1 MKKLFLFLAAM
12 LFSIGLWAEVG
23 EVYYTFTPQK
33 PSSGAVSDYTKTG
46 TQTIDGMTWTV
57 PGNQYATG
65 ALRLGGKSITNEDRV
80 ITGQSAM
87 GDAIAKIVITHAGVT
102 SDKLE
107 VNSITVTAAS
117 DKDFTEDTVVKTLT
131 SGTDF
136 TIAKGVED
144 SIEFTLTDSY
154 WAKDLYYKFAFNI
167 TNSNSS
173 NYAWVLS
180 SIKFYSYVAG
190 DDDEEEEPTEQT
202 LYLTLSDDWAG
213 WPAKYAVYY
222 FDDEAGTNGW
232 SDFMT
237 EVEDETNIY
246 TSVIPVG
253 YSDVIFVRLNST
265 ATAPNW
271 DDKWSQTV
279 NLVIPTDGKNLFTVT
294 SGGTGSECTGV
305 WTKYPVVPTY
315 YVAGS
320 MTEWADEMVEMTE
333 GSYTFEGLEAGKYE
347 IKVVDNLGN
356 WLGYDKLNTAAS
368 NTNIYGEGTGNIKFV
383 LSEEGNVTVAYDGSK
398 ITITGSTI
406 VAPTTVFTVT
416 VPEGTEKAFIAGNFN
431 SWTPTEMTAKEGE
444 EDVFTYTFAGD
455 IADTASYKYLAGDK
469 WDYVEVNADDS
480 EADNRGYAEADE
492 VAKWKAVP
500 VANKYVKVTAAPI
513 NWTGHYIITFADM
526 KPHTAIS
533 GNDFIAAA
541 DAPTLVDVNDTIT
554 VAEGYDVDIRFS
566 ETAGAYNIQ
575 LPDGKYIKIPGSNA
589 VNEADDAMALYIGY
603 FAGSNQTGVQIADK
617 ADLTATGTRMVY
629 ANNTNYRSY
638 TNKIDNSGYKL
649 PTLYRKVDEAFDC
662 ADGPYNILVNGNTL
676 VETIQGEE
684 LDGYTQYV
692 AYLSLEKD
700 DSIQIINSSCGAAW
714 MPTIE
719 DGGMSEHFTMGVNAA
734 TIDTT
739 GCFDLYIK
747 MKSGD
752 DKLYIG
758 AGVCADDTIRY
769 YIVGDSAVM
778 GSWDPATVGAK
789 SDTYVFKDLAAGEY
803 KFRLSL
809 DGTWDN
815 TIGFSDLTEVADG
828 LSEGDDNNIIFT
840 LKEAGDVTVVYNDS
854 VFTVSGNF
862 FYEVPVY
869 ADFNLV
875 PGVWAEADAK
885 MAAWIWGENLSG
897 EWTNFF
903 AGEGD
908 TLTAQVNEKADYI
921 IFVRFNGETQ
931 EPRWPGDNETNVI
944 WNRIDTD
951 SIDFVGRT
959 FTVTDWGEDIYS
971 VGTWDVYVPEVPAK
985 YYITGDSALVVAAG
999 VDKDHEWWANAIK
1012 VEQDTFVFVD
1022 MPAGTYAMKVVP
1034 EGTWEGSVAGFDQL
1048 TEAADGLSTDND
1060 RNIIFTLA
1068 EAGDVTVVYND
1079 SVFTVSG
1086 NFFYEVPEP
1095 EDSVTI
1101 YFVNT
1106 VEWEAVYAY
1115 AYTEDDEGVIQNA
1128 QWPGEAMLSTDEQAN
1143 GFDVYAYKF
1152 PAKYVTIIFNNNDG
1166 EQTANLIWD
1175 EDTPFF
1181 YNNSWYAS
1189 LDAIPALEA
1198 DITISFVDT
1207 KNWGSVNVHLW
1218 NGITLEG
1225 TSWPGV
1231 EMTKSDEQVQG
1242 YDIYTYTF
1250 SAAIGYNMCI
1260 FNRVPDQT
1268 DDLEIHDGM
1277 IYCDSLWYSS
1287 LDEIPEI
1294 VNDEPIID
1302 PTTTDFF
1309 IKHAGNGWT
1318 WAQMT
1323 YNEDEDKYTYVDIW
1337 GESGAN
1343 LNTMSSDEGSVWYP
1357 MDYVAG
1363 ADEVSL
1369 GDTVRFEY
1377 NYITKALNVVLVAEY
1392 VAPELPDDGYYI
1404 AGSMTD
1410 WADGMVALTGDDL
1423 TATIALAENEY
1434 NYYEFKVVR
1443 VVEGEQIWYGVRNW
1457 AEMTYGS
1464 STDWNIYT
1472 GNDEYNIGLQMTKAG
1487 DYVFTV
1493 VVEEDHLSVSVVMPE
1508 PDPIQQSQYGLMI
1521 DEQFVAA
1528 NINPANESELMV
1540 VGQVLEIG
1548 QTIQLYD
1555 ATYEAGWVIENYN
1568 SDDSY
1573 RFVVEDGK
1581 YVVTEAGTYDFYF
1594 HLEQD
1599 ADYIFVAKQT
1609 AINLEDVKAA
1619 EGKMMFNVLGQPVDE
1634 TYRGIIIMKGKKSLK
1649 L

>member
-1 MKKLFLFLAAM
+1 M
-12 LFSIGLWAEVG
+12 
-23 EVYYTFTPQK
+23 
-33 PSSGAVSDYTKTG
+33 
-46 TQTIDGMTWTV
+46 
-57 PGNQYATG
+57 
-65 ALRLGGKSITNEDRV
+65 
-80 ITGQSAM
+80 
-87 GDAIAKIVITHAGVT
+87 
-102 SDKLE
+102 
-107 VNSITVTAAS
+107 
-117 DKDFTEDTVVKTLT
+117 
-131 SGTDF
+131 
-136 TIAKGVED
+136 
-144 SIEFTLTDSY
+144 
-154 WAKDLYYKFAFNI
+154 
-167 TNSNSS
+167 
-173 NYAWVLS
+173 
-180 SIKFYSYVAG
+180 
-190 DDDEEEEPTEQT
+190 
-202 LYLTLSDDWAG
+202 
-213 WPAKYAVYY
+213 
-222 FDDEAGTNGW
+222 
-232 SDFMT
+232 
-237 EVEDETNIY
+237 
-246 TSVIPVG
+246 
-253 YSDVIFVRLNST
+253 
-265 ATAPNW
+265 
-271 DDKWSQTV
+271 
-279 NLVIPTDGKNLFTVT
+279 
-294 SGGTGSECTGV
+294 
-305 WTKYPVVPTY
+305 
-315 YVAGS
+315 
-320 MTEWADEMVEMTE
+320 
-333 GSYTFEGLEAGKYE
+333 
-347 IKVVDNLGN
+347 
-356 WLGYDKLNTAAS
+356 
-368 NTNIYGEGTGNIKFV
+368 
-383 LSEEGNVTVAYDGSK
+383 
-398 ITITGSTI
+398 
-406 VAPTTVFTVT
+406 
-416 VPEGTEKAFIAGNFN
+416 
-431 SWTPTEMTAKEGE
+431 
-444 EDVFTYTFAGD
+444 
-455 IADTASYKYLAGDK
+455 
-469 WDYVEVNADDS
+469 
-480 EADNRGYAEADE
+480 
-492 VAKWKAVP
+492 
-500 VANKYVKVTAAPI
+500 
-513 NWTGHYIITFADM
+513 
-526 KPHTAIS
+526 
-533 GNDFIAAA
+533 
-541 DAPTLVDVNDTIT
+541 
-554 VAEGYDVDIRFS
+554 
-566 ETAGAYNIQ
+566 
-575 LPDGKYIKIPGSNA
+575 
-589 VNEADDAMALYIGY
+589 
-603 FAGSNQTGVQIADK
+603 
-617 ADLTATGTRMVY
+617 
-629 ANNTNYRSY
+629 
-638 TNKIDNSGYKL
+638 
-649 PTLYRKVDEAFDC
+649 
-662 ADGPYNILVNGNTL
+662 
-676 VETIQGEE
+676 
-684 LDGYTQYV
+684 
-692 AYLSLEKD
+692 
-700 DSIQIINSSCGAAW
+700 
-714 MPTIE
+714 
-719 DGGMSEHFTMGVNAA
+719 
-734 TIDTT
+734 
-739 GCFDLYIK
+739 
-747 MKSGD
+747 
-752 DKLYIG
+752 
-758 AGVCADDTIRY
+758 
-769 YIVGDSAVM
+769 
-778 GSWDPATVGAK
+778 
-789 SDTYVFKDLAAGEY
+789 
-803 KFRLSL
+803 
-809 DGTWDN
+809 
-815 TIGFSDLTEVADG
+815 
-828 LSEGDDNNIIFT
+828 
-840 LKEAGDVTVVYNDS
+840 
-854 VFTVSGNF
+854 
-862 FYEVPVY
+862 
-869 ADFNLV
+869 
-875 PGVWAEADAK
+875 
-885 MAAWIWGENLSG
+885 
-897 EWTNFF
+897 
-903 AGEGD
+903 
-908 TLTAQVNEKADYI
+908 
-921 IFVRFNGETQ
+921 
-931 EPRWPGDNETNVI
+931 
-944 WNRIDTD
+944 
-951 SIDFVGRT
+951 
-959 FTVTDWGEDIYS
+959 
-971 VGTWDVYVPEVPAK
+971 